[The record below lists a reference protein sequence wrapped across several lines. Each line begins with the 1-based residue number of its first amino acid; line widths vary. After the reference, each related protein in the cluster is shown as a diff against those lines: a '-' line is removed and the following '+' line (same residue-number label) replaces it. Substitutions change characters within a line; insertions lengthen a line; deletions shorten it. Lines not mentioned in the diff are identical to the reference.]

1 MFAIQTIRIAVLL
14 AIVFLFDKCSGYP
27 SIRQGTTSYCLGCG
41 DSCHKCKY
49 GIAMSSACGIVQ
61 CAKGPDELCGGPQN
75 YLGICAE
82 GMQCSCNKC
91 IGCSAE
97 KFECSKTSNPCLP
110 HRNSDRDLNIR
121 KWSSIAINWNR
132 FINLTEYRN
141 RRRIKRQFYFAII
154 VKLYIDWS
162 NIVTLP

>member
-27 SIRQGTTSYCLGCG
+27 SIKYTQKQGITSCNGCG

-49 GIAMSSACGIVQ
+49 GIAISSVCGIEQ

-75 YLGICAE
+75 FLGICAE

-97 KFECSKTSNPCLP
+97 KFECSKTPNPCLP
-110 HRNSDRDLNIR
+110 HRSSESRDVNKFR
-121 KWSSIAINWNR
+121 KWSSIAIN
-132 FINLTEYRN
+132 
-141 RRRIKRQFYFAII
+141 
-154 VKLYIDWS
+154 
-162 NIVTLP
+162 